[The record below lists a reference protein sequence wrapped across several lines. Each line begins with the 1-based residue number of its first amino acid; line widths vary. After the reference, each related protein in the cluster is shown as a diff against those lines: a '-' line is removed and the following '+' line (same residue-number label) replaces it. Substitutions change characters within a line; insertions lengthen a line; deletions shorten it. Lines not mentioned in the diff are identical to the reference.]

1 MRLKPHAEFG
11 RELLVISVLT
21 AFDNVIKIED
31 LFLILSFYAILR
43 SIPDKLGGVA
53 AMGGA
58 LVILFAIPFINTSEI
73 RSSQFR
79 PLFRGFFWLLVID
92 FLILGWIG
100 QKPVETP
107 FIEVGQLA
115 TVFYFVFFMV
125 LIPFLG
131 TFESYLIR
139 IKTDK

>member
-1 MRLKPHAEFG
+1 
-11 RELLVISVLT
+11 VLT
-21 AFDNVIKIED
+21 VFDNVIKIED